1 MTARF
6 PLPAGGGTWAANS
19 GSPNKKGHMTEI
31 QARRY
36 VAVHSDD
43 DDHDQEVLR
52 EVFAALAGRQPD
64 ERDEAEGLWS
74 HCVALAS

>member
-1 MTARF
+1 
-6 PLPAGGGTWAANS
+6 
-19 GSPNKKGHMTEI
+19 MTEI

-52 EVFAALAGRQPD
+52 EVFLALAGRQPD
-64 ERDEAEGLWS
+64 NQDESEGLWS